1 MLVVSAVTDFI
12 IGCCATQGRIAQGY
26 GGSARSGLLHRIIL
40 GFDCDFFS
48 IGNSIILI
56 AAICFFI
63 GFYNSFCIIDAMVF
77 RISALGGDIAQ
88 GHASAHG
95 NGPSLAIIL
104 GQKCQRRS
112 VFRANAVEGNA
123 SRISAHSIS
132 QLVFRPAEACC
143 NALFTCFHA
152 HLACHGHEAGGAAAL
167 Y

>member
-12 IGCCATQGRIAQGY
+12 IGCRATQRRILKAHRS
-26 GGSARSGLLHRIIL
+26 SACHSLLHRIIL
-40 GFDCDFFS
+40 GLNCYFLGVGD
-48 IGNSIILI
+48 GIILI
-56 AAICFFI
+56 ATILLFVGLYDCFCVI
-63 GFYNSFCIIDAMVF
+63 SAMIF
-77 RISALGGDIAQ
+77 GISALRRNIAQ